1 MKRILEEPY
10 DLPPKK
16 FIRLED
22 GTGISVKTDEELVLP
37 EYSNQHEILS
47 SLP

>member
-22 GTGISVKTDEELVLP
+22 GTGISVKTEEELVLL
-37 EYSNQHEILS
+37 EYSNQDEILP